1 MTPETPAP
9 LVPASSRWKRWGIW
23 LLKAGITFLALYL
36 TWRLLAGIRW
46 SDLQGRLAAA
56 AWPPL
61 VTGTL
66 LLVVRFV
73 IWDSRFRLACNRA
86 AGRSSGPVFGFFV
99 FMASAALN
107 LITPS
112 ARLIGGLVRARYFA
126 RAVGRP
132 FGFLYGVVLYDQVA
146 HQAMMT
152 LCTWITV
159 IAASF
164 ALGRDG
170 LGWGA
175 LGTLLALA
183 AALAFWVRRQ
193 KRHDDHP
200 LVRFLARGAE
210 KAEGRMQRF
219 YAHGHEAVGVFAR
232 LLTDTRLHGLAALFG
247 TAFFV
252 TNAGAQWLIF
262 FALGERVN
270 PFIVIAAVAVGNA
283 AGALSG
289 TPGGLGTTEAAMVA
303 SFEAMGVDPV
313 EAAAGTL
320 LFRGLHYAIVLLL
333 GLPALAVLELRPGGG
348 LRVPANESAD

>member
-1 MTPETPAP
+1 MTPETPATP
-9 LVPASSRWKRWGIW
+9 VPPPSPWKTWGIRF
-23 LLKAGITFLALYL
+23 LKAGITFLALYL
-36 TWRLLAGIRW
+36 TWRLLANIQW
-46 SDLQGRLAAA
+46 ADLRGRLAAA
-56 AWPPL
+56 ALPPL
-61 VTGTL
+61 IAGTV
-66 LLVVRFV
+66 LLVVRFI
-73 IWDSRFRLACNRA
+73 IWDGRFRIACKLA

-126 RAVGRP
+126 RAVNRP

-146 HQAMMT
+146 HQVMMT

-159 IAASF
+159 IVASF
-164 ALGRDG
+164 ALGRPG

-183 AALAFWVRRQ
+183 GALAVWVRRQ
-193 KRHDDHP
+193 KRHEDHP

-210 KAEGRMQRF
+210 KAEGKMQRF

-232 LLTDTRLHGLAALFG
+232 LLTEARLHGFAALLG
-247 TAFFV
+247 ASFFLA
-252 TNAGAQWLIF
+252 NAAAQWLIF

-270 PFIVIAAVAVGNA
+270 PFIVIAAVALGNA
-283 AGALSG
+283 AGAMSG

-320 LFRGLHYAIVLLL
+320 LFRGIHYVIVLVL
-333 GLPALAVLELRPGGG
+333 GLPAIAFFELRLGGG
-348 LRVPANESAD
+348 LRPAKQSAD